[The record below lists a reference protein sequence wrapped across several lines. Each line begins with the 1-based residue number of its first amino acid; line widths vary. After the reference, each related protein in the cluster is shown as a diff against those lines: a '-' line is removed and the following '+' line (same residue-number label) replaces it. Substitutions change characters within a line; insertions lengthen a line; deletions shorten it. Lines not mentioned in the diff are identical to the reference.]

1 MEYKVTKLQE
11 TAAPVPAAPPA
22 GAKRSKHKTFPR
34 SNLKTAKILPV
45 RDPARSPSSK
55 KFTMRFHGKNR
66 RVERI
71 RKTVRRMPD
80 ALVRKKAMEGNLIRS
95 STAPIKTVRE
105 MVEGGMI
112 AGFIS

>member
-11 TAAPVPAAPPA
+11 TAAPVVSKPL
-22 GAKRSKHKTFPR
+22 GKHKNHKTYPR
-34 SNLKTAKILPV
+34 SNLKTARVVPV
-45 RDPARSPSSK
+45 KDPAKAPPSK
-55 KFTMRFHGKNR
+55 KFTMRFHKENKR
-66 RVERI
+66 AKRI

-80 ALVRKKAMEGNLIRS
+80 ALVRKKAMESNLLKS